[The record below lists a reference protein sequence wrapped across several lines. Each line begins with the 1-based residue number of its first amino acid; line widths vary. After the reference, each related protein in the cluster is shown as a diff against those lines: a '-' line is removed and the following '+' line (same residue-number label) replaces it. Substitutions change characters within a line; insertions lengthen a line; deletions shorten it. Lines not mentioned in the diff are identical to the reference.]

1 MIYQVSTQL
10 KVNEI
15 FAKITIQAAKL
26 RFTQQERIA
35 IRSASKEN
43 GYVEDFMDI
52 LNSGSHV
59 DLLRKDFK
67 EGLSFLV
74 SMGIRTEQRMDEIL
88 RSPIQDHEVFKG

>member
-10 KVNEI
+10 KVNEVS
-15 FAKITIQAAKL
+15 ARITIQAAKL
-26 RFTQQERIA
+26 RFTQQERIL
-35 IRSASKEN
+35 IRTTAKEN

-74 SMGIRTEQRMDEIL
+74 SMGILTEQRMIEIIT
-88 RSPIQDHEVFKG
+88 SPIQDHEIYKG